1 MSFIASLN
9 LRQILALDAMSSG
22 GMGLLLVAA
31 AGLLEPFLGISA
43 AFQQAAGAILIPY
56 AAFVAWL
63 ASRPEPSRGL
73 VWTVV
78 GINAVWVM
86 ESLLAL
92 AAGVIAPTALGL
104 AFVIAQAIVVG
115 VLAELQ
121 IMALRRVQPAAA

>member
-1 MSFIASLN
+1 MSFIASLS
-9 LRQILALDAMSSG
+9 LRQILALDAVSSG
-22 GMGLLLVAA
+22 AMGLLLVAA

-43 AFQQAAGAILIPY
+43 GFQQAAGAILIPY

-63 ASRPEPSRGL
+63 ASRSEPSRAL
-73 VWTVV
+73 TWLIV
-78 GINAVWVM
+78 GINAVWVI

-92 AAGVIAPTALGL
+92 AAGVISPTALGI

-121 IMALRRVQPAAA
+121 IMSLRRGRPATA